1 MPITKEQED
10 SLRSLIRES
19 IKKRPARTVRLS
31 NGSRVEEGSR
41 KHLNELDRI
50 VTELDFLRKGMG
62 RKFRK
67 ERYTISRCIESIRF
81 LKRKLEREGIR
92 SGLLSEVD

>member
-1 MPITKEQED
+1 MSLSKIQEEN
-10 SLRSLIRES
+10 LRTLIREAIGS
-19 IKKRPARTVRLS
+19 RRTIQLS
-31 NGSRVEEGSR
+31 NGKKVVEGSR
-41 KHLNELDRI
+41 RHLNELDRI
-50 VTELDFLRKGMG
+50 VNELDFLRKGMG

-92 SGLLSEVD
+92 SGLISEVD